1 MFRLRKL
8 TPARSGIGCGAGR
21 DDGVAN
27 GIFLIFIRGWS
38 GLELS
43 LTCRQGDFAEDL
55 SEEGMRDAYKMQVGP
70 IARPRPLLVQIG
82 RLGNGLWR
90 AYDKLD
96 GAADRA
102 GR

>member
-8 TPARSGIGCGAGR
+8 TPARSQIRCGAGAAN
-21 DDGVAN
+21 GFAN
-27 GIFLIFIRGWS
+27 GIFLIFIKSLS
-38 GLELS
+38 GLDLS

-90 AYDKLD
+90 AYDKID
-96 GAADRA
+96 GAGDRA